1 MQDFEK
7 HKHNFDK
14 FLGKIDPTEKIGILS
29 HSNCVDG
36 MISAVFL
43 MEILKKKFPNMSKP
57 FVSFIPYGIGVLDRH
72 TVILNK
78 EGIKKVFILDAN
90 VDMNQFE
97 ETQRFFENFDVM
109 FIDHHPLSP
118 ELKLNEKIIKTHS
131 DDCTSLVLYNLG
143 REFLKEDYW
152 TELVCIAG
160 ISEFS
165 YQNEE
170 NLRFIQSNYDFDPK
184 NYQTAE
190 IFQKVL
196 KFNSLVTYYSK
207 DSFKAY
213 NFILNKDYAEI
224 DRVNK
229 EISAEFDRCVDDF
242 EKNAE
247 RHFDNKLCFYFFKSK
262 FSIGSRLG
270 TALSVKHKNSTII
283 IISEIEGTN
292 LFKVSTRNNS
302 EDLVYPMNEM
312 LRSAV
317 KNLENGMGG
326 GHDRASGGS
335 FMAKDIDKFKQNII
349 EFVKHKLNK

>member
-7 HKHNFDK
+7 HKTNFDN
-14 FLGKIDPTEKIGILS
+14 FLNKIDENERIGILS
-29 HSNCVDG
+29 HANCVDG

-43 MEILKKKFPNMSKP
+43 IEILKKKFPNIPKP
-57 FVSFIPYGIGVLDRH
+57 FVSFIPYGLGVLDRH
-72 TVILNK
+72 TTILNK

-90 VDMNQFE
+90 VDMNQLE
-97 ETQRFFENFDVM
+97 ETKRFFDNFDVM
-109 FIDHHPLSP
+109 FIDHHPLNP
-118 ELKLNEKIIKTHS
+118 ELKLTHNIIKTHS
-131 DDCTSLVLYNLG
+131 DDCTSLTLYHLG
-143 REFLKEDYW
+143 KDSLDGNHW
-152 TELVCIAG
+152 TELVCIAS

-170 NLRFIQSNYDFDPK
+170 NLRFIQSHYDFDPK
-184 NYQTAE
+184 NYQDLE

-196 KFNSLVTYYSK
+196 KFNSLITYYSK
-207 DSFKAY
+207 DSLKAY
-213 NFILNKDYAEI
+213 EFILNRNYKEI
-224 DRVNK
+224 DKANK
-229 EISAEFDRCVDDF
+229 EISEEFDRCVEDF

-247 RHFDNKLCFYFFKSK
+247 RHFDSKLCFYFFKSK

-270 TALSVKHKNSTII
+270 TSLSVKHKNSTII

-292 LFKVSTRNNS
+292 MFKVSTRNNS
-302 EDLVYPMNEM
+302 ENLIYPMNEM